1 MTELK
6 ENSLCITETEKVCLY
21 FFRNECYFFLHE
33 TERVSAG
40 PLMLLLLQESC

>member
-21 FFRNECYFFLHE
+21 FFRNECYFFQHE

-40 PLMLLLLQESC
+40 PLMLLQESC